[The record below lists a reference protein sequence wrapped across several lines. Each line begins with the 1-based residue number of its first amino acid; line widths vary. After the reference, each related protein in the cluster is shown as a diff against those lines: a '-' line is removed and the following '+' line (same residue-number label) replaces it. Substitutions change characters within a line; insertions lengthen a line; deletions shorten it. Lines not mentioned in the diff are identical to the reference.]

1 MVFTLHRYIFRE
13 VLKVFCLATVA
24 LTLMMSLGSILRPV
38 QEYGVGPGQVIHL
51 MFYFLPITLT
61 FVLPMAALFA
71 TTLIY
76 GRFANDNEL
85 DACKA
90 SGISML
96 SLIYPGFVL
105 AVIVAIA
112 NLLLS
117 FYVMPL
123 FVERAEKSFKNDAR
137 QILFRNIQRKGY
149 YTLPP
154 DNHYRIYADNADL
167 KTNTLSGVVVAE
179 TGAAP
184 GIKKVI
190 TAETA
195 NVTFNPHEHFNEVR
209 ITAYNTYQMG
219 PDEDAGFSAQWLS
232 LSTEFGALL
241 GDNVKFKKIDELKQ
255 IRGNPML
262 FDPAA
267 KIALRVYARYT
278 AELLAQYIN
287 SSLVSPK
294 RDSAKGFVARRS
306 SLDQNESLP
315 ITTFEGRRDT
325 RHEPRFFRLYNERQS
340 FEISAAGCTVRDEKR
355 LQLSGDVVVI
365 ERDLQTGIPG
375 RKLSSQ
381 KCYLDFE
388 GDEMSPTLTL
398 DIRSAKWQS
407 PQGTANFLSE
417 LFIRGLVLPA
427 AVTDRLTT
435 PDILKE
441 INPQAIKAGLDV
453 AGPSTDL
460 IRMQELLRRKINQTV
475 SDIGAEI
482 HSRLVFGV
490 GCITLIMIG
499 IGLGIILRGGHLLT
513 AFAASSVPALA
524 LISCIMMGKNI
535 MENSRSVMLPGL
547 WLMWAGLI
555 ILTVL
560 CLGLYRYLLKH

>member
-13 VLKVFCLATVA
+13 VLKVFCLATMA
-24 LTLMMSLGSILRPV
+24 LALMMSLGSILRPV
-38 QEYGVGPGQVIHL
+38 QEYGVGPGQVMHL

-96 SLIYPGFVL
+96 SLVYPGFVL

-117 FYVMPL
+117 FYVMPM

-149 YTLPP
+149 YTLPGE
-154 DNHYRIYADNADL
+154 NRYRIYADNADL
-167 KTNTLSGVVVAE
+167 KTDTLFGVVAAE
-179 TGAAP
+179 TGDAA
-184 GIKKVI
+184 GIKKII
-190 TAETA
+190 TAERA
-195 NVTFNPHEHFNEVR
+195 SVIFNPHERFNEVR
-209 ITAYNTYQMG
+209 ITAYNTHQMG
-219 PDEDAGFSAQWLS
+219 SDEDAGFSAQWLS

-241 GDNVKFKKIDELKQ
+241 GDDVKFKKIDELKQ
-255 IRGNPML
+255 IRSDPML
-262 FDPAA
+262 FDPVA
-267 KIALRVYARYT
+267 KIALRIYARYMS
-278 AELLAQYIN
+278 ELLAQYIN
-287 SSLVSPK
+287 ETISRPG
-294 RDSAKGFVARRS
+294 A
-306 SLDQNESLP
+306 
-315 ITTFEGRRDT
+315 
-325 RHEPRFFRLYNERQS
+325 FFRLYNQSQS
-340 FEISAAGCTVRDEKR
+340 FEISAKNCVIRDEKR
-355 LQLSGDVVVI
+355 LLLSGDVVVI

-375 RKLSSQ
+375 RKLISQ
-381 KCYLDFE
+381 KCFLDFE
-388 GDEMSPTLTL
+388 GDEATPTLTL

-407 PQGTANFLSE
+407 PQGAANFLSE
-417 LFIRGLVLPA
+417 LFIRGIIVPA
-427 AVTDRLTT
+427 SVTDRFKT

-441 INPQAIKAGLDV
+441 INPQAVTIGLNI
-453 AGPSTDL
+453 AGPSDDL
-460 IRMQELLRRKINQTV
+460 IKLQKQLQRKIDQMM
-475 SDIGAEI
+475 SDISADI
-482 HSRLVFGV
+482 HSRLVFGI
-490 GCITLIMIG
+490 GCVTLIMIG

-513 AFAASSVPALA
+513 AFAASSLPALA

-535 MENSRSVMLPGL
+535 MENSQSVMSAGA

-555 ILTVL
+555 VLTVL

>member
-13 VLKVFCLATVA
+13 VLKVFCLATAA
-24 LTLMMSLGSILRPV
+24 LTLMMSLGSILRPI

-195 NVTFNPHEHFNEVR
+195 NVTFNPHERFNEVR

-255 IRGNPML
+255 IRGNPMV
-262 FDPAA
+262 FDPVA

-278 AELLAQYIN
+278 AELLAQHIN
-287 SSLVSPK
+287 ETIASPEK
-294 RDSAKGFVARRS
+294 S
-306 SLDQNESLP
+306 
-315 ITTFEGRRDT
+315 
-325 RHEPRFFRLYNERQS
+325 FRLYNGRQS
-340 FEISAAGCTVRDEKR
+340 FEISAAGCSVRDEKR
-355 LQLSGDVVVI
+355 LQLADNVVVI
-365 ERDLQTGIPG
+365 ERDLQTGVPG
-375 RKLSSQ
+375 RKLMSQ
-381 KCYLDFE
+381 KCFLDFE

-417 LFIRGLVLPA
+417 LFIRGLVVPA

-460 IRMQELLRRKINQTV
+460 IRMQELLRRKINQTM
-475 SDIGAEI
+475 SDIDAEI

-535 MENSRSVMLPGL
+535 MENSRSVMLSGV

-555 ILTVL
+555 VLTIL
-560 CLGLYRYLLKH
+560 CLGLYRYLLRH